1 MLIVLGYNIYIYIY
15 EFKHFIMNDN
25 TGGILCHLI
34 MNIKKKD

>member
-1 MLIVLGYNIYIYIY
+1 
-15 EFKHFIMNDN
+15 MNDN